1 MDAKIQPNARK
12 IRQIRNIC
20 VSGSEMQRLRYPA
33 CNRKGSTRCG
43 GFGIEDG
50 GAAKKAF
57 SHPAGSSGK
66 IHVFLSSGTD
76 FFLAFSSFPAHL
88 VGGSEDTVLEG
99 IVGWFCG
106 AGRKGW
112 LVGWFCKQPRPVIRT
127 HRIITINNEPAG
139 RLGGDA
145 GPATISAP
153 SVSGRRPQRDG
164 IRHEHQFCSTH
175 QHCYCK

>member
-76 FFLAFSSFPAHL
+76 FFSCVFQLSST
-88 VGGSEDTVLEG
+88 S
-99 IVGWFCG
+99 WRRYG
-106 AGRKGW
+106 AGRDRWLVLRCWEERLVGW
-112 LVGWFCKQPRPVIRT
+112 LV
-127 HRIITINNEPAG
+127 
-139 RLGGDA
+139 L
-145 GPATISAP
+145 
-153 SVSGRRPQRDG
+153 
-164 IRHEHQFCSTH
+164 
-175 QHCYCK
+175 